1 MCIYDGLNL
10 FKFLISNLMLYIIP
24 LLQKLGVP
32 PDLAS
37 YNILLKTCCNAR
49 EFNSAQEIYEEIKKK
64 EHDGILKLDVFTYST
79 MMKVRDFCSCQCSF
93 YYYHAHVF
101 CLLCIY
107 NVFSL
112 NFRCLRKQ
120 KCGRWLP
127 TSKMICEQLVLVL
140 I

>member
-1 MCIYDGLNL
+1 
-10 FKFLISNLMLYIIP
+10 MLYIIP

-79 MMKVRDFCSCQCSF
+79 MMKVRDLCYYY
-93 YYYHAHVF
+93 YYYHVHVF
-101 CLLCIY
+101 CLFMHL
-107 NVFSL
+107 
-112 NFRCLRKQ
+112 
-120 KCGRWLP
+120 
-127 TSKMICEQLVLVL
+127 
-140 I
+140 